1 MKSRNHKYALIL
13 MAAVA
18 MTATGALS
26 TAYAQQV
33 SDGMPG
39 PDYSIYTGNANE
51 CWYDTDDDGVPDMYC
66 MIDTGDTAWMLTASS
81 LVLFMTPGVAFFYG
95 GLARSKNA
103 TNTIGMV
110 FIVMGLMSVQW
121 VLWGYSLSFGSV
133 DSDANMFMG
142 NLDYV
147 GLNQVSQ
154 WAPLGEPD

>member
-1 MKSRNHKYALIL
+1 

-26 TAYAQQV
+26 TAYAQQT
-33 SDGMPG
+33 SDGMDG
-39 PDYSIYTGNANE
+39 YVVGDPDGGAGIYTGNPNE

-66 MIDTGDTAWMLTASS
+66 YVDTGDMAWMLTASS

-103 TNTIGMV
+103 VNTIGMV
-110 FIVMGLMSVQW
+110 FIIMGLMSVQW
-121 VLWGYSLSFGSV
+121 VLWGYSLAFGGI
-133 DSDANMFMG
+133 DSDANLFMG

-147 GLNQVSQ
+147 GFNQCFT
-154 WAPLGEPD
+154 LGTIRCSKSM